1 MSKSINEIQDI
12 IIEEFSLFDDSE
24 DKYQYIIDLGNKL
37 SPFDSKY
44 KVPENEIK
52 GCQSKVWLNSA
63 LKDNKVFFEADS
75 DGKIA
80 KGVISILVRILS
92 GQEPEEIVKK
102 DLYFIDKAG
111 LNTLL
116 SMNRANGLASMVK
129 QMKLHALAYKTK
141 LESNK

>member
-1 MSKSINEIQDI
+1 MPTIKEIQDTI
-12 IIEEFSLFDDSE
+12 IDEFSLFDDSE

-37 SPFDSKY
+37 SPFDTKY
-44 KVPENEIK
+44 KIPENEIK
-52 GCQSKVWLNSA
+52 GCQSKVWLNSS

-92 GQEPEEIVKK
+92 GQEPEEIVSNE
-102 DLYFIDKAG
+102 LYFIDKAG

-141 LESNK
+141 LESKK